1 MSRVKLM
8 LDVIDDVCNVAESL
22 QHLAESLKVLVKA
35 IGPDE
40 QPKLTA
46 AVPKAKE
53 APAPKVIEA
62 PAEKQPTIAEVRAV
76 LTAKSRSGK
85 TAQVK
90 ELLIKHGADK
100 LSDIDPKEYKSLM
113 EEAEVL

>member
-46 AVPKAKE
+46 AEPKAK
-53 APAPKVIEA
+53 ATPAPKVIEP
-62 PAEKQPTIAEVRAV
+62 PAKKQPTIAEVRAV
-76 LTAKSRSGK
+76 LTEKSRAGK
-85 TAQVK
+85 TAKVK
-90 ELLIKHGADK
+90 ELLVKHGADR
-100 LSDIDPKEYKSLM
+100 LAEIDPKEYKSLM

>member
-1 MSRVKLM
+1 MSRIKLM
-8 LDVIDDVCNVAESL
+8 LDVIDDVCNLAESL

-46 AVPKAKE
+46 TE
-53 APAPKVIEA
+53 PKVIEA

-85 TAQVK
+85 TVQVK
-90 ELLIKHGADK
+90 ELLIKHSADK

-113 EEAEVL
+113 EEAEVQ

>member
-22 QHLAESLKVLVKA
+22 QHLAETLKVLVKA
-35 IGPDE
+35 IGMDE
-40 QPKLTA
+40 QPKLQQAENA
-46 AVPKAKE
+46 AVP
-53 APAPKVIEA
+53 APKREI
-62 PAEKQPTIAEVRAV
+62 PAEEKQPTLAEVRAV
-76 LTAKSRSGK
+76 LAGKSRSGK

-100 LSDIDPKEYKSLM
+100 LSDIDPAKYKALL
-113 EEAEVL
+113 EDVEGL